1 MAALTWSLPGVNA
14 ILVRWRRPDLVRN
27 APFGRALPWIGLT
40 WLVFPLWIYWFAG
53 IKPIWDNLTNS
64 GSGRL
69 DYLNN
74 SGITGTIV
82 FVAIGLVIYIVM
94 KLVQRSKGVD
104 TAMLFAEI
112 PPD

>member
-1 MAALTWSLPGVNA
+1 MARG
-14 ILVRWRRPDLVRN
+14 
-27 APFGRALPWIGLT
+27 G

-53 IKPIWDNLTNS
+53 IKPIWDNLTAAGTGRLNYLEQQRHHGDAS
-64 GSGRL
+64 SSPGSG
-69 DYLNN
+69 
-74 SGITGTIV
+74 V
-82 FVAIGLVIYIVM
+82 VIYIVM